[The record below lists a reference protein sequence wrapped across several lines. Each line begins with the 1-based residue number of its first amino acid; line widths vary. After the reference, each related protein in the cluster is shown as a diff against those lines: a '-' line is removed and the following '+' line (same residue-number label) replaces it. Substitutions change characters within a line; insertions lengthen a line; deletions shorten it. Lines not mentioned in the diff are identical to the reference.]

1 MIYIVI
7 RCSSE
12 IIPTQIPI
20 WRSGIFDKEKR
31 ELSLLFNG
39 GSNDYMN
46 CFGRQTI
53 SINRIFH
60 FKHFCITIADIPKNI
75 TCLRYC
81 IRVVQ
86 DKGGKLKFECSILK
100 IVLCVKKINIQ
111 HIVLE
116 LKKWLG
122 DGAERNRTAVPP
134 SRMIMVSGNIHRNY
148 RVRIKSKAWHIR

>member
-46 CFGRQTI
+46 CCGRQTI

-116 LKKWLG
+116 AKK
-122 DGAERNRTAVPP
+122 VK
-134 SRMIMVSGNIHRNY
+134 
-148 RVRIKSKAWHIR
+148 RVAFISDASSMSKAPTCFCLLVGRRFSKDWCLS